1 MALEGLVSAM
11 LAGAAVPFFALA
23 TLDSL
28 KNYGLS
34 NSVVWFCVAAAAGLA
49 AAASLFWFVNLLAP
63 HIAVLAMVLALLVQL
78 SAFAFVGLYMAR
90 KRVVEQWPI

>member
-1 MALEGLVSAM
+1 MALEGLLGAM

-28 KNYGLS
+28 RNYALS
-34 NSVVWFCVAAAAGLA
+34 NSVVWFCVAAAAGLGG
-49 AAASLFWFVNLLAP
+49 ASALFWFVNLLAP

-78 SAFAFVGLYMAR
+78 SAFAFLGLYMAR
-90 KRVVEQWPI
+90 KRVVEQWHI